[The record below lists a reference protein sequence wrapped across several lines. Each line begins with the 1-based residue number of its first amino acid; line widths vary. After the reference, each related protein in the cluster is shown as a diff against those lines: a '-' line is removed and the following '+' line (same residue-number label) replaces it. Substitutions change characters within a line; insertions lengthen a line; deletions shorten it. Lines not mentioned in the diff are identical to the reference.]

1 MVKLHD
7 KTTTYM
13 KTRSLILIV
22 AAIMISSCATVKYI
36 PMEEEYNKE
45 WKNRSYSEIVMEYG
59 APDRV
64 EYDGKDGSI
73 LVYEKITTIET
84 TDVNTHFGMFDPDYK
99 TMISTDK
106 EYVHFFLG
114 RDDICYLVK
123 SNQTYADPKSQK
135 KARAAFWS
143 GFTGICLLPFLVVI
157 AMAGF

>member
-1 MVKLHD
+1 MKKRIITLM
-7 KTTTYM
+7 TTAM
-13 KTRSLILIV
+13 MLC
-22 AAIMISSCATVKYI
+22 SCATVKYI

-45 WKNRSYSEIVMEYG
+45 WINRSYSEIVMEYG

-73 LVYEKITTIET
+73 LVYEKFTTTET
-84 TDVNTHFGMFDPDYK
+84 TNVDTHFGMFDPDYR
-99 TMISTDK
+99 TTVSTDK

-135 KARAAFWS
+135 KARIAFWS
-143 GFTGICLLPFLVVI
+143 GFTGILLFPVLIVAAI
-157 AMAGF
+157 TG